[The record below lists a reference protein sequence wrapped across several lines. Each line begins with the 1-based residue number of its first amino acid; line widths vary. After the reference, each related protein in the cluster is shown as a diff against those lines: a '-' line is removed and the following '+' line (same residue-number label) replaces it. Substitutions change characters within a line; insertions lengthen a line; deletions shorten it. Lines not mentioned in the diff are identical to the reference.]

1 MIYFVIV
8 SKVWHKLWSYWRW
21 RFKFNYSWSR
31 WCLSWKNIWI
41 HGLPMLTLWVRIIN
55 SSDSISQRL
64 LEVIWHPHTS
74 QVSSFRTELEVTENP
89 ETNKG
94 FYGKDFFFFFWPEP
108 PWGPGLWCYHEWHPL
123 EGQLWIRSCFILTDE
138 RDRERDTHTHT
149 NTHTHIHTHTDW
161 EIKRGTLKVLQWNE
175 WNEMTNSFLSLWSW
189 LYIFFYSF
197 CGYSKDKQGS
207 PNTTPGANS
216 PSSAKARN
224 TSKNGK

>member
-1 MIYFVIV
+1 
-8 SKVWHKLWSYWRW
+8 
-21 RFKFNYSWSR
+21 
-31 WCLSWKNIWI
+31 
-41 HGLPMLTLWVRIIN
+41 MLTLWVRIIN

-74 QVSSFRTELEVTENP
+74 QVSSFRTELEVQRTQRQI
-89 ETNKG
+89 
-94 FYGKDFFFFFWPEP
+94 KDFMLKTFFFFFLARASLGPWAVVLSWMASTSWSFECQKNSVLWIWPMVP
-108 PWGPGLWCYHEWHPL
+108 TLFTF

-138 RDRERDTHTHT
+138 RDRE
-149 NTHTHIHTHTDW
+149 THIHTDW
-161 EIKRGTLKVLQWNE
+161 EIKRGTLKIFKWNE
-175 WNEMTNSFLSLWSW
+175 RNEMTNSFLSLWSW